1 MRITSKVIFSLTGL
15 VIGQTVFGY
24 ILSIP
29 SAADGIITLQMLIG
43 PNVPIPITFIIMLS
57 STAVIGFLIIR
68 MVIIERNMLGQLHYS
83 LYDSLET
90 LKNYKRIN
98 KQFPNRVSEEDIERI
113 IRKIKRIHR
122 DIKNR
127 EPKLFQ

>member
-43 PNVPIPITFIIMLS
+43 PNVPVPITFIIMLS

-68 MVIIERNMLGQLHYS
+68 MVIIERKMLGQLHYS

>member
-29 SAADGIITLQMLIG
+29 PAADGIITLQMLIG

-68 MVIIERNMLGQLHYS
+68 MVIKERGILGQLRYS

-98 KQFPNRVSEEDIERI
+98 KQFPNRVSEEEIGRASCRERV
-113 IRKIKRIHR
+113 
-122 DIKNR
+122 
-127 EPKLFQ
+127 

>member
-68 MVIIERNMLGQLHYS
+68 MVIIERKMLGQLHYS

-122 DIKNR
+122 DIKNK

>member
-68 MVIIERNMLGQLHYS
+68 MVIIERKMLGQLHYS